1 MSFAYQ
7 LQDVAYFY
15 AQHRALC
22 CPRLNIEAGKVTA
35 LIGANGSGKST
46 LLNVLAF
53 LEPPSTGCLDFFSER
68 VISKQS
74 VLFRKQI
81 GFLPQKPYLFRGT
94 VADNLVF
101 VLKLHQIS
109 KSQQSIICDA
119 MLNKLQ
125 ITHLKNQSAKKLS
138 GGELQK
144 VALARALITQP
155 KVLLMDEPFSYLDQS
170 SSLFLEQ
177 FIREYSQETQ
187 KTLIFST
194 HNRLQGLAVADE
206 VVSLAKGKLIASPLI
221 NLFTGQL
228 NGGVFNTGQ
237 IKILSLEKNQA
248 VQHAS
253 IDPHEIVLSKQR
265 LESSMRNEY
274 QGRVVIIAEEHG
286 KVRVAVQAGELF
298 QVLITPISLSTLGLH
313 LGDAVWVSFKSS
325 ALVFF

>member
-1 MSFAYQ
+1 MNFAYQ
-7 LQDVAYFY
+7 LHDVAYFY

-22 CPRLNIEAGKVTA
+22 CPNLNIEAGKVTA

-46 LLNVLAF
+46 LLNLLAF
-53 LEPPSTGCLDFFSER
+53 LEQPTIGGLDFFSER
-68 VISKQS
+68 VISKRS
-74 VLFRKQI
+74 LLFRKKI

-101 VLKLHQIS
+101 VLKLHQTP
-109 KSQQSIICDA
+109 KSQQSVICDA
-119 MLNKLQ
+119 MLDKLQ
-125 ITHLKNQSAKKLS
+125 ISHLKNQSAKKLS

-144 VALARALITQP
+144 VALARALITEP

-187 KTLIFST
+187 RTLIFST

-206 VVSLAKGKLIASPLI
+206 VISLEKGELIASPLI

-228 NGGVFNTGQ
+228 NGSIFNTGQ
-237 IKILSLEKNQA
+237 IEILCVDKNQTY
-248 VQHAS
+248 QHVS

-265 LESSMRNEY
+265 LDSSMRNEY
-274 QGRVVIIAEEHG
+274 QGRVVVIAEEHG

-298 QVLITPISLSTLGLH
+298 QVLITPTSLSTLALN
-313 LGDAVWVSFKSS
+313 LGDAVWVSFKSN